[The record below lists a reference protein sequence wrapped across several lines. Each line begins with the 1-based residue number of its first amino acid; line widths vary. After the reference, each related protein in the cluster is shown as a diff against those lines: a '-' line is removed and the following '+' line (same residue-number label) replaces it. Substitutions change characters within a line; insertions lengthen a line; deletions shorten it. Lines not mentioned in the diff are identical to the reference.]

1 MGLIASNKAH
11 KVGKLYFLNNS
22 KNNIQTVPPKKK
34 KTRTKTQ
41 MFSSIAQNE
50 LLCGGKVND
59 KILSVFRKKVQQQ
72 EQPSKHQYIG
82 SL

>member
-34 KTRTKTQ
+34 KNSHKNTDVQLNNPKR
-41 MFSSIAQNE
+41 IAVRRQ
-50 LLCGGKVND
+50 G
-59 KILSVFRKKVQQQ
+59 Q
-72 EQPSKHQYIG
+72 
-82 SL
+82 